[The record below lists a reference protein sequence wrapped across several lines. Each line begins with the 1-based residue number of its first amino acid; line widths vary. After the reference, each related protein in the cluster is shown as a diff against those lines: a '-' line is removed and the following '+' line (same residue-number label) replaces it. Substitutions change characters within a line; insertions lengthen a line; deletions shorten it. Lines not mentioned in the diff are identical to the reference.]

1 MSHSLYERAQIG
13 VAQVKSAIFEL
24 LEQNKDCLTNAEI
37 GRSLGIYFGH
47 EGHEG
52 HIPRSL
58 ISLMEREG
66 AVYQDGPC
74 GKWFISKGV

>member
-1 MSHSLYERAQIG
+1 MSHSLYEWAQIG

-24 LEQNKDCLTNAEI
+24 LEQSEDGLTNAEI

-58 ISLMEREG
+58 LSQMEREG
-66 AVYQDGPC
+66 AVFQDGPR
-74 GKWFISKGV
+74 GKWFISKTV